1 MTRPALCNPRQ
12 QYPQLIWNNDL
23 KLFSLLVI
31 CNVLSTFFNENT
43 AKLIKDPSLF
53 INFLQYF
60 GTKVFPEFIPSHQM
74 HVFIPFP
81 AAARQRAK
89 LKSHRVSVW
98 TRSRPRWR
106 WSLIGRETA
115 RQVIRTLTDQSCT
128 SMRMTKKKMSTQI
141 VRCYLIL
148 RSWKSTE
155 LVCEK
160 LMPVTENRKSHPI
173 NIVLMSLP
181 AFDQFPPVA
190 YLCEG
195 SLANKIRRRDTLN
208 IKLGNRPSKKELEEK
223 NILPRSSETER
234 HELRQQI
241 GSKLVRYRPQS
252 HIHLTHC
259 GNVARCE
266 RVSGAAGWFLWC
278 SCGWRTKTN

>member
-1 MTRPALCNPRQ
+1 
-12 QYPQLIWNNDL
+12 
-23 KLFSLLVI
+23 
-31 CNVLSTFFNENT
+31 
-43 AKLIKDPSLF
+43 
-53 INFLQYF
+53 
-60 GTKVFPEFIPSHQM
+60 M
-74 HVFIPFP
+74 HVFILFP
-81 AAARQRAK
+81 AAAARQRAK
-89 LKSHRVSVW
+89 LKSHKVSAW
-98 TRSRPRWR
+98 TRSRLRWR

-128 SMRMTKKKMSTQI
+128 SLRMTKKKMSTQI
-141 VRCYLIL
+141 VRRYLIL
-148 RSWKSTE
+148 QSWKSTE

-160 LMPVTENRKSHPI
+160 LILCSDTCHRKHKVTPH

-181 AFDQFPPVA
+181 AFDQFSPVA
-190 YLCEG
+190 YLYEG
-195 SLANKIRRRDTLN
+195 SLAKKIRRRDTLN
-208 IKLGNRPSKKELEEK
+208 IKLRNRPSKKELEEK

-241 GSKLVRYRPQS
+241 GCKLVRYRPHS